1 LAFFKGDGDS
11 SVAKPYGVDSPIEKV
26 ECTNHICR
34 NFNKRLS
41 ELSKDRTYPLEMRKL
56 LSKNLDRMRIG
67 VYSAIKKR
75 SNESTSIN
83 EKQANLTKDLM
94 NAPNHVFGRHDICL
108 QTSTNCKDPEND
120 VDFVDDLKTSKLW
133 DAVMHLINTVL
144 IKNVQSLIFNVNN
157 NYCERYNSIIV
168 KFIGGKRCNF
178 VQRGSYKSRCE
189 AAAVSF
195 NNKRTFY
202 SKINKAMT
210 HLSPGKYVK
219 RFANNCSKR
228 KSAKCKPSLKFE
240 RTKKTSRAKV
250 TGADEDY
257 GGVTNLM
264 DKEEYEQKSS
274 QFLIELSKHKNIQE
288 SRRSQHQNKLWH
300 NERFKRLT
308 ASNFGKVCKL
318 RDSTNRLTVLKN
330 LLYSNFEGNKY
341 TRWGQQNEFKA
352 LNEASTVLNF
362 NYEQCGMF
370 VHKTLPYLGAS
381 PDALVGNEGIVEIK
395 CPFSGKH
402 LSPVEAVRKKIIK
415 FCNVDTNNQLSL
427 KKNHPYYYQIQG
439 QLEVTD
445 RKYCIFI
452 VWTPHGFSSENIL
465 RDPEFWHE
473 KMEEKLKH
481 FYLTYQLPELIN
493 AKRQ

>member
-11 SVAKPYGVDSPIEKV
+11 SVTEKLRRAKPYGVDSPIEKV

-144 IKNVQSLIFNVNN
+144 IKNVQSLIFIVNN
-157 NYCERYNSIIV
+157 NYCERYNSVIV

-178 VQRGSYKSRCE
+178 VQRGSYKSKCE

-202 SKINKAMT
+202 SKINKAIAV
-210 HLSPGKYVK
+210 P
-219 RFANNCSKR
+219 
-228 KSAKCKPSLKFE
+228 
-240 RTKKTSRAKV
+240 
-250 TGADEDY
+250 
-257 GGVTNLM
+257 
-264 DKEEYEQKSS
+264 
-274 QFLIELSKHKNIQE
+274 E
-288 SRRSQHQNKLWH
+288 S
-300 NERFKRLT
+300 T
-308 ASNFGKVCKL
+308 
-318 RDSTNRLTVLKN
+318 
-330 LLYSNFEGNKY
+330 
-341 TRWGQQNEFKA
+341 
-352 LNEASTVLNF
+352 
-362 NYEQCGMF
+362 
-370 VHKTLPYLGAS
+370 
-381 PDALVGNEGIVEIK
+381 
-395 CPFSGKH
+395 
-402 LSPVEAVRKKIIK
+402 
-415 FCNVDTNNQLSL
+415 
-427 KKNHPYYYQIQG
+427 
-439 QLEVTD
+439 
-445 RKYCIFI
+445 
-452 VWTPHGFSSENIL
+452 
-465 RDPEFWHE
+465 
-473 KMEEKLKH
+473 
-481 FYLTYQLPELIN
+481 
-493 AKRQ
+493 